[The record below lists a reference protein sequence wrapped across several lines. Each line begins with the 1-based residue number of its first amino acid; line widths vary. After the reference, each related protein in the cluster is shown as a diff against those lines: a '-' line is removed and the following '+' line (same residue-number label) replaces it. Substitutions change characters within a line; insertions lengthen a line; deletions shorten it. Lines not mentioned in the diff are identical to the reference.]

1 MSSPANRQ
9 RILKLVFWA
18 FLCALPFLVVSI
30 YLGRQVDKIDTLPA
44 DEYRD
49 LVWTSDDKGLL
60 FTHKALTEDS
70 PAELWVADTNESEF
84 TSLTQLSPD
93 KSWHL
98 TGQSVDDAAVLAA
111 TSKANGEELFLLEG
125 SGLKAISVEKGWQVL
140 PNQGAGL
147 FFVES
152 EQLEGEERM
161 ASMEDAPEVA
171 PTPSAA
177 PATPSTESTP
187 TPSSGPSGLG
197 IGRYDRQAE
206 KVELL
211 FSIPFR
217 RPEEEP
223 KIWMVRES
231 PDRRFLALVVSF
243 GPSGRSGLWV
253 YDSEASRLLWTRIVL
268 ETEVYGLD
276 WSSNS
281 ESLALTDKNGLV
293 VLGNVMGVEST
304 RYDLA
309 GLGEVRPLFEKDD
322 ELCLIGASSL
332 HRLDR
337 QEGRA
342 DVLFDARAKQLDV
355 QDFRVSSTGS
365 KVAFFAATKG
375 YLELQVVDVD
385 SKGAAPQ
392 ELNLPGSTRGLAQGT
407 MGYQVGDALRSA
419 WRFWT
424 GSGG

>member
-30 YLGRQVDKIDTLPA
+30 YLGRQVERIDTLPA

-49 LVWTSDDKGLL
+49 LVWTTDDKGLL
-60 FTHKALTEDS
+60 FTHKSLKEGS
-70 PAELWVADTNESEF
+70 PTELWVADTNESEM
-84 TSLTQLSPD
+84 TSLTQLASD

-98 TGQSVDDAAVLAA
+98 TGQSVGDAAVLAA
-111 TSKANGEELFLLEG
+111 TSKANGEEFFLLEG
-125 SGLKAISVEKGWQVL
+125 TVLKAVSVEKGWQVL
-140 PNQGAGL
+140 PSQGAGL
-147 FFVES
+147 FFLES
-152 EQLEGEERM
+152 EEIDGEERM
-161 ASMEDAPEVA
+161 VSMEDAPEVA
-171 PTPSAA
+171 PTPSVAA
-177 PATPSTESTP
+177 ATPSTDISPAEV
-187 TPSSGPSGLG
+187 SGPSGLG
-197 IGRYDRQAE
+197 IGRYDRVAQ

-211 FSIPFR
+211 FSIPFHG
-217 RPEEEP
+217 PAEEP
-223 KIWMVRES
+223 KIWLVRES
-231 PDRRFLALVVSF
+231 PDQRFLALVVSF

-268 ETEVYGLD
+268 ESEVYGLD
-276 WSSNS
+276 WSSSS

-309 GLGEVRPLFEKDD
+309 SLGEVRPLFEKND
-322 ELCLIGASSL
+322 ELCLVGSSSL
-332 HRLDR
+332 HQLNR

-342 DVLFDARAKQLDV
+342 DVLFDARAKQLDA

-365 KVAFFAATKG
+365 KVAFFAAPKG
-375 YLELQVVDVD
+375 FLELQVVDVE
-385 SKGAAPQ
+385 SKGGAPQ
-392 ELNLPGSTRGLAQGT
+392 EMGLPGSTRGIAQGT
-407 MGYQVGDALRSA
+407 VGYQVGDALRSA

-424 GSGG
+424 GRES